1 MSDNPT
7 VSLNPDSMI
16 DWEGF
21 RQSRFAADAKGHSA
35 RMSFRIQ
42 PQITRVMTELVHV
55 FDEEYKEPA
64 DLIRHAIRE
73 HIRRL
78 QDYREHIEEDRVTST
93 MAQVDAMLHILEM
106 EEQQADFDLTI
117 TRASEVI
124 QKMFSQG
131 AQGEVV
137 KLISD
142 LRKQVNIMKS
152 DFWRDKYLNTI
163 KARFGYMESSANGVT
178 LQPDETDE

>member
-1 MSDNPT
+1 MTEQT
-7 VSLNPDSMI
+7 VSLNPQDMI

-42 PQITRVMTELVHV
+42 PQIVRVMSELVKE

-78 QDYREHIEEDRVTST
+78 QTYREFKEEDRIMST

-106 EEQQADFDLTI
+106 EEHQADFDLTI
-117 TRASEVI
+117 HRAHEI
-124 QKMFSQG
+124 ITKMYAQG
-131 AQGEVV
+131 AHGEVAR
-137 KLISD
+137 LLGD
-142 LRKQVNIMKS
+142 LKKQVSQMS
-152 DFWRDKYLNTI
+152 SEFWKEKYLQEF
-163 KARFGYMESSANGVT
+163 KARFGHLVKNVEGMT
-178 LQPDETDE
+178 LDPSK